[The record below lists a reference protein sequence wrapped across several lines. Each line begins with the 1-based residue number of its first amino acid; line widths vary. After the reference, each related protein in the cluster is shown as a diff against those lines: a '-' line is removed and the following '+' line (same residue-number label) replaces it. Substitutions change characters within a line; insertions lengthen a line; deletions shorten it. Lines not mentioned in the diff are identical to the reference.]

1 LIFTNKQTIIPI
13 MKKIFLGTLCAVFA
27 SLSLYAQTYVL
38 DKTIALTGD
47 AGYDYVSIDMANNR
61 LYVSHGTMVNIVN
74 LTTETQI
81 GVIGDLKGMHGVAIA
96 PKSNRAFISDGKAN
110 AVVSFDLSTLK
121 VIATIPVTGKGPDG
135 IIYDPYSDQVF
146 SFNGDSN
153 NASVVDPNTLK
164 QVGTVALGGAPEF
177 AVADGKGKIYN
188 NLEDKNSVNVI
199 DVKTL
204 KVISN
209 YSLAPAGGP
218 TGIALDDADNRIFSV
233 CRQNKGMSV
242 LDATSGKIIATL
254 PIGGGVDAV
263 CYDPGTK
270 LIFCSCGDGT
280 TTIIKQNSADD
291 YSVIQTLKTP
301 VRAKT
306 MALDT
311 RNHKIYLS
319 VAEFEPGTRKVL
331 PNTFKVLV
339 FKLQ

>member
-1 LIFTNKQTIIPI
+1 